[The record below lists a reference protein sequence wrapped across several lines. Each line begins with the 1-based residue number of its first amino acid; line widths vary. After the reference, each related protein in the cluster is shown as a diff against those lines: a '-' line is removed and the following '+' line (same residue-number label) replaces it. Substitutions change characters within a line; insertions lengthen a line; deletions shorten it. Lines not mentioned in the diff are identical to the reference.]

1 MSLKTVFA
9 TGAVLVAGAAWAHDD
24 VKDPQVKARMELM
37 GQIKNN
43 IGMLGGMA
51 KGAVEFDAAKA
62 EAAKAGLIANAKA
75 IPAAFEANAT
85 DPKSEA
91 LPAIWEN
98 WDDFKSKA
106 VAMETAV
113 GSVDV
118 SSLEGVQGGMRTI
131 GGSCGGCHKVYRM
144 DK

>member
-1 MSLKTVFA
+1 MYFKSLVFL
-9 TGAVLVAGAAWAHDD
+9 GAAAIAGAAWAHEG
-24 VKDPQVKARMELM
+24 VKDPNVKARMELM
-37 GQIKNN
+37 GQVKAN
-43 IGMLGGMA
+43 IGVLGAMA
-51 KGAVEFDAAKA
+51 KGEAAFDSGKA

-75 IPAAFEANAT
+75 IPAAFETEAT

-98 WDDFKSKA
+98 WDDFMSKA
-106 VAMETAV
+106 AAMEAAV

-118 SSLEGVQGGMRTI
+118 STLESVQGGMRTI
-131 GGSCGGCHKVYRM
+131 GGSCGGCHKVYRV